1 METKKPVDS
10 TAVLTELKRV
20 RNIFS
25 PHELRESIEHRRL
38 RDGICDDVKLR
49 RLFLNRHNL
58 TVNGKRVGRRAANI
72 YVRKRIVDKLRESAF
87 AYAGK

>member
-1 METKKPVDS
+1 MTTQVDS
-10 TAVLTELKRV
+10 TAVLNELKKVQR
-20 RNIFS
+20 IFS
-25 PHELRESIEHRRL
+25 PPDLRNSPQHRRL
-38 RDGICDDVKLR
+38 RDGIVDDTKLR

-58 TVNGKRVGRRAANI
+58 TVNGKKVGRRAANI